1 MHAQDIEELKGTD
14 EERAPDD
21 QIMSPRA
28 EPAPEAEEK
37 VQVDQAETLMAQL
50 VEDENNA

>member
-1 MHAQDIEELKGTD
+1 MQVQDNEEMK
-14 EERAPDD
+14 APNDPND

-37 VQVDQAETLMAQL
+37 AQVDQAETLMAQF